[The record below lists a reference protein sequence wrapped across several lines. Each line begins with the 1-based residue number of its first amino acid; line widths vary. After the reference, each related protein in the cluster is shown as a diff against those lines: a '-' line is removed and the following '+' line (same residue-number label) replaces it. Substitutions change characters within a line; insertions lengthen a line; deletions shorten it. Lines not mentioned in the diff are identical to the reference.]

1 MRYRKNSNASMEPEI
16 LDFAFMRS
24 AGGLLSL
31 PSSVRK
37 SVVTTPVA
45 KSYAQSLRVI
55 GQALETLRINA
66 FALEKKGDKYV
77 VQDWEPSFLKS
88 LADEVWGTGD
98 FGQMPVPRQESGNL
112 LIYTNSDAERLET
125 QGRSR
130 RSSNGNPNTYT
141 ISSGLRSVGDYL
153 DKKGVVAFDIWW
165 SIESVRL
172 RFETAA
178 GGPKETNFTLHNLQ
192 DLAVGMYLKRSNR

>member
-1 MRYRKNSNASMEPEI
+1 M
-16 LDFAFMRS
+16 
-24 AGGLLSL
+24 
-31 PSSVRK
+31 
-37 SVVTTPVA
+37 TTPTA

-66 FALEKKGDKYV
+66 FALEKKGDKYIV
-77 VQDWEPSFLKS
+77 HDWEPSFLKS

-98 FGQMPVPRQESGNL
+98 FGSMPLPTQKSGNV

-125 QGRSR
+125 QDRLR
-130 RSSNGNPNTYT
+130 RGSKGNPDTYT

-153 DKKGVVAFDIWW
+153 DKERAVTFDIWW
-165 SIESVRL
+165 SVESVRV

-178 GGPKETNFTLHNLQ
+178 GGPKETIFTVHNLQ
-192 DLAVGMYLKRSNR
+192 DLAVGMYLRRSIRQASK

>member
-1 MRYRKNSNASMEPEI
+1 
-16 LDFAFMRS
+16 
-24 AGGLLSL
+24 
-31 PSSVRK
+31 
-37 SVVTTPVA
+37 VTTPTA

-66 FALEKKGDKYV
+66 FALEKKGDKYIV
-77 VQDWEPSFLKS
+77 HDWEPSFLKS

-98 FGQMPVPRQESGNL
+98 FGSMPLPTQKSGNV

-125 QGRSR
+125 QDRLR
-130 RSSNGNPNTYT
+130 RGSKGNPDTYT

-153 DKKGVVAFDIWW
+153 DKERAVTFDIWW
-165 SIESVRL
+165 SVESVRV

-178 GGPKETNFTLHNLQ
+178 GGPKETIFTVHNLQ
-192 DLAVGMYLKRSNR
+192 DLAVGMYLRRSIRQASK

>member
-1 MRYRKNSNASMEPEI
+1 
-16 LDFAFMRS
+16 
-24 AGGLLSL
+24 
-31 PSSVRK
+31 
-37 SVVTTPVA
+37 VTTPVA

-77 VQDWEPSFLKS
+77 VHDWEPSFLKS

-98 FGQMPVPRQESGNL
+98 FGSMPLPTQKSGNV

-125 QGRSR
+125 QGRLR
-130 RSSNGNPNTYT
+130 RGSKGNPATYT

-153 DKKGVVAFDIWW
+153 DKKRAVAFDIWW

>member
-1 MRYRKNSNASMEPEI
+1 
-16 LDFAFMRS
+16 
-24 AGGLLSL
+24 
-31 PSSVRK
+31 
-37 SVVTTPVA
+37 VTTPTA

-66 FALEKKGDKYV
+66 FALEKKGDKYIV
-77 VQDWEPSFLKS
+77 HDWEPSFLKS

-98 FGQMPVPRQESGNL
+98 FGSMPLPTQKSGNV

-125 QGRSR
+125 QDRLR
-130 RSSNGNPNTYT
+130 RGSKGNPDTYT

-153 DKKGVVAFDIWW
+153 DKERAVTFDIWW
-165 SIESVRL
+165 SVESVRV

-178 GGPKETNFTLHNLQ
+178 GGPKETIFTVHNLQ
-192 DLAVGMYLKRSNR
+192 DLAVGMYLRRSIRQLTK